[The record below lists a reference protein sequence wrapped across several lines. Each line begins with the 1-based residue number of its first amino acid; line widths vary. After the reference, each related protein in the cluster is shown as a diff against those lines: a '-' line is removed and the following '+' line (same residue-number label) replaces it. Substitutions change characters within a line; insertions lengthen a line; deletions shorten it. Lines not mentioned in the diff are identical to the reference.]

1 LFIAWLFRY
10 IWFIVKKNQNVF
22 CLSALMLMLITTGQG
37 SFCITTALIQY
48 KYVIPVY
55 IMVRRC
61 EPAFDLKWGDS
72 PVFQC
77 SRHFT
82 YYFSLN
88 QERNSQSI
96 YFGVYSSSMILFYCA
111 KKIDGFLWMGR
122 PLSWILQSP
131 SRASSVLFLLEVSV
145 NPDR

>member
-1 LFIAWLFRY
+1 MHRLVVQVYLIYSKKKFRM
-10 IWFIVKKNQNVF
+10 F
-22 CLSALMLMLITTGQG
+22 SAFPHWCQGQG

-96 YFGVYSSSMILFYCA
+96 YCGVYSSSMILFYCA
-111 KKIDGFLWMGR
+111 KKIDGFLWMVR

-131 SRASSVLFLLEVSV
+131 SRASSVLFLLEVSL